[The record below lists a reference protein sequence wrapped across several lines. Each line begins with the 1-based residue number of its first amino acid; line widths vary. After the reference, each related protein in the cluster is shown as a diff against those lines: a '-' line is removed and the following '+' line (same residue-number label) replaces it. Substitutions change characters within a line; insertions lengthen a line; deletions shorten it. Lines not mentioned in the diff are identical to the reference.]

1 MDVVK
6 EHKQSTGVR
15 EQDARDRV
23 SWSEQPIGEE
33 Q

>member
-15 EQDARDRV
+15 EQDDGDSL
-23 SWSEQPIGEE
+23 SWSEQPTGEE